1 MRLRAKVFAGLAA
14 TNLVVFG
21 VLAAFVARA
30 TALEG
35 RRQEAFR
42 REVVENLQTLA
53 RTLPETL
60 RVPAG
65 EEGRTVTEIL
75 RWPGWRLMK
84 DAVILNRYV
93 EAGETTIPIAIHINP
108 LGARHRSPDFD
119 VEVATARIRE
129 AKERGGLVEG
139 REGIAL
145 PIVSRDGG
153 SGDIWGGGY
162 FLPRLPDTPASGL
175 TVGGLALGLF
185 ASLAFGTA
193 LVFLGLSRWVLRP
206 VVSLAAASRRIA
218 RGEDALV
225 PAPPPRS
232 DEVAGLVRDVG
243 AMVETIRGHRATL
256 EREVREASARAA
268 KAERDL
274 LLAQRLA
281 ATGTLAAG
289 IAHEINNPLGG
300 MLNAARA
307 LREGKAERR
316 EAYLDLLLEGLDR
329 IRGIVGRLLEMTP
342 HGGEPERVEL
352 ARPLET
358 ALAFVAHRF
367 AKSGIEVARRVE
379 EGAAVRGD
387 ARALGQVFLN
397 LLLNSADALEARPA
411 GERRIEV
418 AIRREGSAVVAT
430 VADDG
435 PGMDPAKVP
444 RVFDLFFTTKP
455 KGTGLGLPMV
465 YAVVRDHG
473 GTIEIGNRPRGGFE
487 VTMRF
492 PAHAAPSSAA
502 PSRGAPLG

>member
-1 MRLRAKVFAGLAA
+1 VRLRAKVFAGLAA

-30 TALEG
+30 TSLETARQLAYRSEIGRGFLDVVATFGGPLALRGEG
-35 RRQEAFR
+35 GA
-42 REVVENLQTLA
+42 
-53 RTLPETL
+53 
-60 RVPAG
+60 
-65 EEGRTVTEIL
+65 TVKEIL
-75 RWPGWRLMK
+75 AWPGWGAMR
-84 DAVILNRYV
+84 DAVVVNRWV
-93 EAGETTIPIAIHINP
+93 RVGEAALPVSLYLNP
-108 LGARHRSPDFD
+108 LGARHRSFDFD
-119 VEVATARIRE
+119 VEAATSL
-129 AKERGGLVEG
+129 LVEA
-139 REGIAL
+139 REKRRL
-145 PIVSRDGG
+145 VDDGVG
-153 SGDIWGGGY
+153 FAVPVESAGGDSEEAWGGAY
-162 FLPRLPDTPASGL
+162 FRPPLPPRPAFGL
-175 TVGGLALGLF
+175 TLGGLALGLV

-206 VVSLAAASRRIA
+206 LEGLAATSRRIA
-218 RGEDALV
+218 GGEDAPV
-225 PAPPPRS
+225 PAVPARH
-232 DEVAGLVRDVG
+232 DEIADLLRDVG
-243 AMVETIRGHRATL
+243 AMVETIRDHRATL
-256 EREVREASARAA
+256 EREVREASGRAA

-342 HGGEPERVEL
+342 HGGEPERVLL

-411 GERRIEV
+411 RERRIEV
-418 AIRREGSAVVAT
+418 AIRREGNAVVAT

-444 RVFDLFFTTKP
+444 RAFDLFFTTKP

-473 GTIEIGNRPRGGFE
+473 GTIEIGNRPGGGFE
-487 VTMRF
+487 LTMRF

-502 PSRGAPLG
+502 PSRGGPLG